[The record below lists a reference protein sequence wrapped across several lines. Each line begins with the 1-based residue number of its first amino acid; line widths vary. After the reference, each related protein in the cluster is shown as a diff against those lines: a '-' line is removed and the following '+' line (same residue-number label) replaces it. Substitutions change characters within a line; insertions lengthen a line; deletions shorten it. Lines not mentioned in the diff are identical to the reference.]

1 MANSV
6 TISWTKGELVSY
18 ISNLSAYVAQ
28 TLSLSGEVAFNI
40 NTLTEDNE
48 QTFLNDKLAEGVN
61 ALVPYFSRIIADDVD
76 VQSGAEVQSEVYFG
90 ITFTPRIEGGSYSKA
105 ELSHIKTL
113 CRKIVAS
120 YVLADWYSV
129 KGVAAMNTYFAT
141 QVAQSAT
148 ELNVVLDRFV
158 RPVRKVSVNIG
169 RVTYANKN
177 AANYKHI
184 NNRSD
189 FVLEWGTT
197 NGEPLP
203 DGEYDID
210 FYTDG
215 EVVRSVNSLDTNVVK
230 PIEGANDKVRIIF
243 DFADGEYFGYG
254 VLKYMMRGDILD
266 ADFPDGLRHFELS
279 GDTSIEIWDGASD
292 GEDVYSAS
300 YIPSY
305 MKLTFDDLTQEE
317 IEQLQRPALEAA
329 EVANEAARRAN
340 EAAENAFNN
349 EGTYP
354 KMSVGFAENIVG
366 DGSATSE
373 VFSFRPT
380 AGENR
385 NTLNDGAA
393 RIQVLKGSSVVVNNR
408 LTTIWGVN
416 GGSLTNSGFKY
427 TFTASTAGWLSIY
440 QNIGFVAG
448 HKYLFSVKITLPHA
462 DTVVLGTPNNGNAQ
476 YRQALAA
483 NSPTQVEGVVNCTES
498 YGEFYIYPNW
508 NTVSKVGE
516 VYTIEK
522 PIVVDLTQM
531 FGVGN
536 EPTTVAEFYQRKPIG
551 VDLLEY
557 NVGEIV
563 DGNYKAI
570 KTTGFNQWDEEWENG
585 YYDKTTGVFKSNANY
600 LCSKNPIKVIG
611 GSTYNLL
618 STFPNQIEFCYYDAS
633 GNFVGSQIAYNGL
646 KYTIPNGVC
655 SLNFATYATN
665 YNDQQFCINLSW
677 DEYASMNGTYKP
689 YKSFVRDLSWVAKYF
704 PNGMR
709 SAGNVADEIRFNS
722 STQKWE
728 AVQRVGVLDL
738 GTQGWNRQ
746 TDTGI
751 FFTDPIANM
760 QTTQGY
766 TQRVD
771 GCCSIYPASGV
782 TSINATM
789 WDLSFLREGNRIYI
803 KDSAYTDTNTF
814 RKAMA
819 GVLFNHPLAEP
830 IVTEIAENVN
840 LDYDCSDYGTEELL
854 SDGASAP
861 LCADIVYEPN
871 VLATIKNLPNLF
883 ARLAQ
888 MEAMVSA
895 MAVSTINMNE

>member
-6 TISWTKGELVSY
+6 TISWSKGELVSY

-48 QTFLNDKLAEGVN
+48 HTFLNDKLAEAVN
-61 ALVPYFSRIIADDVD
+61 ALVPYFSRIIADE
-76 VQSGAEVQSEVYFG
+76 AEVQSGENFG

-120 YVLADWYSV
+120 YVLTDWYSV

-141 QVAQSAT
+141 QSAQSAT

-189 FVLEWGTT
+189 FVLEWGTS

-215 EVVRSVNSLDTNVVK
+215 EVIYSVNSLDTNVVK
-230 PIEGANDKVRIIF
+230 PIEGVNDKVRIIF

-254 VLKYMMRGDILD
+254 VLKYEMRGDILD

-305 MKLTFDDLTQEE
+305 MKLTFDDLTEE
-317 IEQLQRPALEAA
+317 DIEELQRPALEAAEVANEAA

-340 EAAENAFNN
+340 EAADNAFKN

-366 DGSATSE
+366 DGSATPE

-393 RIQVLKGSSVVVNNR
+393 RIQTLKGSSVVVNQIAKPRVSGSSNGV
-408 LTTIWGVN
+408 TWAIAEDGTITLKGTATAQVTFN
-416 GGSLTNSGFKY
+416 P
-427 TFTASTAGWLSIY
+427 FTAPQIS
-440 QNIGFVAG
+440 G
-448 HKYLFSVKITLPHA
+448 HKYLMI
-462 DTVVLGTPNNGNAQ
+462 GTPNGGGANKYYMSDQTSAYDYGAGVIYNSTVNSTNWWFVFVIQNG
-476 YRQALAA
+476 
-483 NSPTQVEGVVNCTES
+483 
-498 YGEFYIYPNW
+498 
-508 NTVSKVGE
+508 VSVDFIFKQRL
-516 VYTIEK
+516 I
-522 PIVVDLTQM
+522 DLTLM

-536 EPTTVAEFYQRKPIG
+536 EPTTVAEFYQRSPVG
-551 VDLLEY
+551 LDLAAY
-557 NVGEIV
+557 NEGEIV
-563 DGNYKAI
+563 DGNYEVI
-570 KTTGFNQWDEEWENG
+570 KTVGFNQWDEQWELG
-585 YYDKTTGVFKSNANY
+585 YFNTSTGRPAISFENIRNV
-600 LCSKNPIKVIG
+600 NPIRVLPNT
-611 GSTYNLL
+611 TYYEKQPSASNLL
-618 STFPNQIEFCYYDAS
+618 MRVLEYTQDGTYIGFQYVFNQTFTTSPNTAYV
-633 GNFVGSQIAYNGL
+633 NFYMSSVYGTVYN
-646 KYTIPNGVC
+646 
-655 SLNFATYATN
+655 
-665 YNDQQFCINLSW
+665 NDICINLSW
-677 DEYASMNGTYKP
+677 DEYISMNGTYKP
-689 YKSFVRDLSWVAKYF
+689 YKPFVRDLSWVAKYF

-709 SAGNVADEIRFNS
+709 SAGNVADEIRFNG

-728 AVQRVGVLDL
+728 AVQRVGVIDL
-738 GTQGWNRQ
+738 GSLTWYYIDASTTRPYGTFSSAVTGKAGGTYNMTCSKYRTIVAGESATQ
-746 TDTGI
+746 
-751 FFTDPIANM
+751 
-760 QTTQGY
+760 
-766 TQRVD
+766 VD
-771 GCCSIYPASGV
+771 KVVRG
-782 TSINATM
+782 N
-789 WDLSFLREGNRIYI
+789 EGTNIYI
-803 KDSAYTDTNTF
+803 ADASYTGTPTANF
-814 RKAMA
+814 KAAMQ
-819 GVLFNHPLAEP
+819 GVMLNYELATP
-830 IVTEIAENVN
+830 IIAEIEENVN
-840 LDYDCSDYGTEELL
+840 FDFDVSDYGTEELI

-861 LCADIVYEPN
+861 LSADIVYEPN
-871 VLATIKNLPNLF
+871 VLATIKNLPNIL
-883 ARLAQ
+883 ARLTQ

-895 MAVSTINMNE
+895 MAVATTNTNE

>member
-1 MANSV
+1 MANSI

-61 ALVPYFSRIIADDVD
+61 ALVPYFSRIIADE
-76 VQSGAEVQSEVYFG
+76 AEVESGENFSMS
-90 ITFTPRIEGGSYSKA
+90 FTPRIEGGSYSKA
-105 ELSHIKTL
+105 ELSHIMTL

-169 RVTYANKN
+169 RVTYANKS

-189 FVLEWGTT
+189 FVLEWGTS

-215 EVVRSVNSLDTNVVK
+215 EVVRSVNSLDTNIVK

-254 VLKYMMRGDILD
+254 VLKYEMRGDILD

-292 GEDVYSAS
+292 GEDIYNAS

-305 MKLTFDDLTQEE
+305 MKLTFDDLTQED

-329 EVANEAARRAN
+329 EVANEAAEVANEAAERAN
-340 EAAENAFNN
+340 EAADNLNFSGN
-349 EGTYP
+349 YP

-366 DGSATSE
+366 DGSATPE

-393 RIQVLKGSSVVVNNR
+393 RIQVLKGSSVVVNNYICR
-408 LTTIWGVN
+408 DVSQGLNAQGIVG
-416 GGSLTNSGFKY
+416 
-427 TFTASTAGWLSIY
+427 TFTEGYWNYSGTATNTAIALLPSLAWGK
-440 QNIGFVAG
+440 GVAG
-448 HKYLFSVKITLPHA
+448 HKVILLVDGTHNFNSISAASYASNGRQDFDIN
-462 DTVVLGTPNNGNAQ
+462 TVVTLNENSSDIEPVAKMTIGQSYSAKL
-476 YRQALAA
+476 RFAL
-483 NSPTQVEGVVNCTES
+483 
-498 YGEFYIYPNW
+498 
-508 NTVSKVGE
+508 
-516 VYTIEK
+516 
-522 PIVVDLTQM
+522 VDLTQM

-551 VDLLEY
+551 VDLAAHNE
-557 NVGEIV
+557 GEIV
-563 DGNYKAI
+563 NGNYEAI
-570 KTTGFNQWDEEWENG
+570 KTTGFNQWDEEWELG
-585 YYDKTTGVFKSNANY
+585 MFDTSTGANIVNPQQIR
-600 LCSKNPIKVIG
+600 CKNPVKVIPNQEYCINCPSG
-611 GSTYNLL
+611 IWLLLYDNNGNIIENVEFNGVHSDNAIQVGRWEQTFITPKNAAYFRFYCPIEYGSNTYN
-618 STFPNQIEFCYYDAS
+618 
-633 GNFVGSQIAYNGL
+633 
-646 KYTIPNGVC
+646 
-655 SLNFATYATN
+655 
-665 YNDQQFCINLSW
+665 NDICINLSW

-689 YKSFVRDLSWVAKYF
+689 YKPFVRDLSWVAKYF

-709 SAGNVADEIRFNS
+709 SAGNVADEIRFNGT
-722 STQKWE
+722 TQKWE
-728 AVQRVGVLDL
+728 AVQRVGV
-738 GTQGWNRQ
+738 R
-746 TDTGI
+746 
-751 FFTDPIANM
+751 A
-760 QTTQGY
+760 Y
-766 TQRVD
+766 
-771 GCCSIYPASGV
+771 ASGDENDSTLITDGKNTNYPLTSV
-782 TSINATM
+782 T
-789 WDLSFLREGNRIYI
+789 
-803 KDSAYTDTNTF
+803 
-814 RKAMA
+814 
-819 GVLFNHPLAEP
+819 P
-830 IVTEIAENVN
+830 IEITENVN
-840 LDYDCSDYGTEELL
+840 LDYDCSDYGTEELV
-854 SDGASAP
+854 SDDVSAP
-861 LCADIVYEPN
+861 LSADIVYEPN

-895 MAVSTINMNE
+895 MAVAATNMNE